1 VKKVFGSGPAVLKD
15 FVDLLL
21 VIDYLF
27 TAAVV
32 PIAYNIT

>member
-15 FVDLLL
+15 FVNRLLI
-21 VIDYLF
+21 IDYFF

-32 PIAYNIT
+32 PIAS